1 MDNTTTKFTD
11 FIFTNKA
18 DAVRFSKFVNYH
30 LLLSML
36 AHQPAGYAVRVYT
49 NGYAEFETKAKRLYN
64 KFVKSR

>member
-1 MDNTTTKFTD
+1 MKTTENFTE

-18 DAVRFSKFVNYH
+18 EAISFSKFVNYH

-36 AHQPAGYAVRVYT
+36 AYQPAGYAVRVYT
-49 NGYAEFETKAKRLYN
+49 NGYAEFEAKAKRLHN

>member
-1 MDNTTTKFTD
+1 MNTTAQFME

-18 DAVRFSKFVNYH
+18 EAVSSSKFVKYH

-36 AHQPAGYAVRVYT
+36 ERQPAGYAVRVYT

-64 KFVKSR
+64 KFIKSL